1 VISAPFEGPEKKLE
15 ILLTTPQNTLRS
27 NEDDRWL
34 RVASAGQASIISSIS
49 NASLDAYLL
58 SESSLFV
65 WEDRVLMITCGST
78 TPLDALPEII
88 GIAGKEN
95 IAMVFYE
102 RKNFQFPDNQPSD
115 FEVDAAVLEAYFPGR
130 SYRFGPANADH
141 VHVFFSS
148 PCRGGLEKDVTFQ
161 ILMSD
166 LPSTV
171 ARRYAK
177 DNRRL
182 DVVNALEDDLSGLY
196 PGMAF
201 DGHLFSPFGAS
212 LNGIRD
218 ASYLTLHVT
227 PQQEG
232 SYTSFET
239 NVITGDYSDTFGL
252 IVSLFKP
259 QRFSIVLT
267 STIDEV
273 CLPLHDTIGSRIS
286 GYEVIERSLSQF
298 DCGYAMTFMN
308 CRQRTVT

>member
-1 VISAPFEGPEKKLE
+1 VISSHFEGPEKKLE
-15 ILLTTPQNTLRS
+15 ILLATPQSTLRS
-27 NEDDRWL
+27 NKDGRWHK
-34 RVASAGQASIISSIS
+34 VAGASQASVISSMS

-65 WEDRVLMITCGST
+65 WEDRLLMITCGST
-78 TPLDALPEII
+78 TPLDALPEILA
-88 GIAGKEN
+88 IAGQEN

-102 RKNFQFPDNQPSD
+102 RKNFQFPEHQPSD

-141 VHVFFSS
+141 VHVYFSY
-148 PCRGGLEKDVTFQ
+148 PCRGLPEKDLTFQ
-161 ILMSD
+161 MLMSD
-166 LPSTV
+166 LPATV

-177 DNRRL
+177 DRGR
-182 DVVNALEDDLSGLY
+182 DIVGTLEDDLLDLY
-196 PGMAF
+196 PGMEF
-201 DGHLFSPFGAS
+201 DGHLFSPYGAS

-218 ASYLTLHVT
+218 ASYVTLHVT

-232 SYTSFET
+232 SYASFET
-239 NVITGDYSDTFGL
+239 NVIAPDYSDTFGL

-267 STIDEV
+267 STMDDD
-273 CLPLHDTIGSRIS
+273 CLSLHDTLGSRLS
-286 GYEVIERSLSQF
+286 GYDVIERSLNQF

-308 CRQRTVT
+308 CRRPLVR